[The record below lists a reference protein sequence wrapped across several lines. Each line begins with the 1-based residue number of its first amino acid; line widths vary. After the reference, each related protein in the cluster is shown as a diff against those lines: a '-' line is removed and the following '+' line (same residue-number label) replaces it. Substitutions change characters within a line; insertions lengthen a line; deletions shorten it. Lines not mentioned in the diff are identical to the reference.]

1 MESET
6 SCSSPTSNPGSPSG
20 PHDNTGMPAHGVRCL
35 KEAGPY
41 SVWLIERPGQEPRTL
56 KTWPLT
62 LPTALKLVFGGAQA
76 QRQRRGALRLAGLN
90 IRTPEPLGRCALH
103 RSGGRWLVALE
114 LRFVP
119 GRSALD
125 IVLSGEIDEE
135 LARASGRQL
144 GRIVRTLAGA
154 GLTHRD
160 LKLNNI
166 VIEETAD
173 GPVVWLVDTVGIR
186 SARSRLGGIMRML
199 ERLFFFSAWRP
210 VTRHRSVWVPILR
223 EALRGLS
230 GAERREAFRLLHR
243 DFRSY
248 SRLRDRASGADRPRR
263 AEAGRSKQ
271 V

>member
-1 MESET
+1 MYRTVFFSDLE
-6 SCSSPTSNPGSPSG
+6 PGFPSDLTSG
-20 PHDNTGMPAHGVRCL
+20 PGAPAYVVRCL
-35 KEAGPY
+35 KEAGHH
-41 SVWLIERPGQEPRTL
+41 SVWLIKRPGQESRTF

-62 LPTALKLVFGGAQA
+62 FPTALKLVFGGAQA
-76 QRQRRGALRLAGLN
+76 QRQRRGALRLAALN

-103 RSGGRWLVALE
+103 RSGGTWLVALE

-125 IVLSGEIDEE
+125 IVLSGKIDEE

-154 GLTHRD
+154 GFTHRD
-160 LKLNNI
+160 LKLNNV

-173 GPVVWLVDTVGIR
+173 GPVVWLVDTVGIQH
-186 SARSRLGGIMRML
+186 APSRLQGVMRML
-199 ERLFFFSAWRP
+199 ERLFLFAAWRS

-248 SRLRDRASGADRPRR
+248 SSLHDRASGADRPRR
-263 AEAGRSKQ
+263 AEAGSSKQ